1 MDHLDDE
8 SFLDAL
14 MSLREEEVPE
24 PARAPW
30 QAYASP
36 AGGMVANDLLFYGSE
51 GASQARIHDVRPFQ
65 DLLAPVPPAEPPHAQ
80 GEFNFD
86 YLSEVCNPYKSCVG
100 NGNGIVN
107 AAGQVLPHPLHDAMA
122 EDETGGDKLH
132 RGGGSSSSPTAFM
145 FGAGADGEMA
155 GMIRGLSSGTHTHP
169 RSKMLHGGGP
179 SKNLMAERRRRKR
192 LNDRLAMLRSI
203 VPKIT
208 KMDRT
213 SILGDTIDYV
223 KELTERIKT
232 LEMEIGATPEELNLL
247 NTTKNLPSRI
257 SNEEMMPMRNSTKF
271 VVEKRG
277 DGSTSIEICCTT
289 TPGVLLSTVSALEVL
304 GLEIEQ
310 CVVSCFSDF
319 GMQAFCSQE
328 EGRMQVTRTDEIKQ
342 SLYRSAGYG
351 GTCL

>member
-14 MSLREEEVPE
+14 MSLRGEEVPE

-36 AGGMVANDLLFYGSE
+36 PAGGMVASDLLFYGSE
-51 GASQARIHDVRPFQ
+51 GAGQARIHDVQPFQ
-65 DLLAPVPPAEPPHAQ
+65 DLLAPVAPAAPPHAH

-86 YLSEVCNPYKSCVG
+86 YLSEVCNPYKSSVG
-100 NGNGIVN
+100 GVNGNNGV
-107 AAGQVLPHPLHDAMA
+107 VDAMA
-122 EDETGGDKLH
+122 EDETSGDKLH
-132 RGGGSSSSPTAFM
+132 HGGGSSSSPTTFM
-145 FGAGADGEMA
+145 FGGGAAGEMA
-155 GMIRGLSSGTHTHP
+155 SIIRGVSSGAHP
-169 RSKMLHGGGP
+169 RSKMLHGGAP

-203 VPKIT
+203 VPTISKT
-208 KMDRT
+208 DRT

-232 LEMEIGATPEELNLL
+232 LEEEIGATPEELNLL
-247 NTTKNLPSRI
+247 KLNATKNFSGG
-257 SNEEMMPMRNSTKF
+257 SSDEMPMRNSTKF

-277 DGSTSIEICCTT
+277 DGGASIEICCTT

-319 GMQAFCSQE
+319 GMQAFCSQ
-328 EGRMQVTRTDEIKQ
+328 VIK
-342 SLYRSAGYG
+342 
-351 GTCL
+351 